1 MELAVA
7 EGLRTD
13 SASDS
18 SVYVFYCV
26 CLDWKPVLNKSDKP
40 TLTPEKNIGKISFLY
55 IGSTHYSKIIFLL
68 QS

>member
-26 CLDWKPVLNKSDKP
+26 CLDWKPVSNKSDKP
-40 TLTPEKNIGKISFLY
+40 TLTPEKNI
-55 IGSTHYSKIIFLL
+55 
-68 QS
+68 